1 MGMYASYVL
10 PRLMDRALQSSV
22 VAAERAKLVP
32 LASGRVLE
40 VGIGSGLNLPFYR
53 ATVEA
58 LCGLDPS
65 VDLWRLATARVAR
78 TPFDVEFVGA
88 SAERL
93 PIADASFDTVVTTF
107 TLCTIPDPPAA
118 LAEIGR
124 VLKPGGRLLFV
135 EHGRA
140 PDARIRSWQDRLTP
154 LWRRLAGGCHLNRKI
169 DELIAGAGFSILQMD
184 ARYSAFPK
192 LLGYFFAGTATRRL
206 AV

>member
-1 MGMYASYVL
+1 MGIYASYVL
-10 PRLMDRALQSSV
+10 PRLMDRALQSPV
-22 VAAERAKLVP
+22 VAAERAKCVP
-32 LASGRVLE
+32 RASGRVLE

-53 ATVEA
+53 PTVET

-78 TPFDVEFVGA
+78 TPFPVEFVGA

-93 PIADASFDTVVTTF
+93 PIADASFDAVVTTF

-118 LAEIGR
+118 LGEISR
-124 VLKPGGRLLFV
+124 VLKPDGRLLFV

-140 PDARIRSWQDRLTP
+140 PDARVCGWQDRLTP

-169 DELIAGAGFSILQMD
+169 DELIVSAGFSIVEMD

-192 LLGYFFAGTATRRL
+192 LHGYFFAGTATRSPIT
-206 AV
+206 